1 MSVQMKAIL
10 PKPLKTKAMREPY
23 VKAVKQTILIAHDM
37 FDETTRTFQ
46 ETDVKFHEK
55 FKDSAVEIVGVVDT
69 DNEIYGYLNNG
80 TRVRYA
86 TMSRDFEAKTE
97 PRFIGSKRGR
107 GEVLYVDTRRPRPGI
122 EARHFDEEIAKK
134 IKPVLESE
142 VAEADREAARKSG
155 HSI

>member
-46 ETDVKFHEK
+46 ETDVKFNEK

-86 TMSRDFEAKTE
+86 TMSRDLRLKQ
-97 PRFIGSKRGR
+97 S
-107 GEVLYVDTRRPRPGI
+107 LD
-122 EARHFDEEIAKK
+122 
-134 IKPVLESE
+134 L
-142 VAEADREAARKSG
+142 
-155 HSI
+155 